1 MKDFIDLKPCPFCGS
16 EAELRFSEGESGKRY
31 YWVPCKKCS
40 CCQTIFDTP
49 QEAGAAW
56 NARPIE
62 NELVEKIEKLEAEI
76 KRLREALAFYAELD
90 GNGIQLYGDM
100 DSEALEFVDGASQP
114 FGKIA
119 RDALKA
125 GA

>member
-1 MKDFIDLKPCPFCGS
+1 MKKENNLKPCPFCG
-16 EAELRFSEGESGKRY
+16 GKARLKSSHGFNN
-31 YWVPCKKCS
+31 VS
-40 CCQTIFDTP
+40 CENCGTEYPVSFETRKR
-49 QEAGAAW
+49 AAAVW
-56 NARPIE
+56 NKRSIE

>member
-1 MKDFIDLKPCPFCGS
+1 MKKENNLKPCPCCGA
-16 EAELRFSEGESGKRY
+16 EAYLAEVDDGFRVYCLCGFRTDVFKTRGRAAAVWNKR
-31 YWVPCKKCS
+31 S
-40 CCQTIFDTP
+40 
-49 QEAGAAW
+49 
-56 NARPIE
+56 IE